1 MLVAGIENKI
11 IALLTEAT
19 IDNVSTYVV
28 KGIHDFLL
36 DWDEHE
42 EYPRIVVACEE
53 INLDVQMIGGAVT
66 KEYDVNIFIL
76 CHDRSKEECLTQR
89 DTVLERVEL
98 CLRSN
103 IRLDNLSDAQ
113 NTERVYGTE
122 LGRTRLSKSGMAED
136 YFSVAWIQF
145 KVFTDRKNTPI

>member
-1 MLVAGIENKI
+1 MLITAIENKI
-11 IALLTEAT
+11 MEMLTEAT

-36 DWDEHE
+36 DWDEFE

-53 INLDVQMIGGAVT
+53 MSLATQMIGGAAT
-66 KEYDVNIFIL
+66 KEYEVSIFIL
-76 CHDRSKEECLTQR
+76 SHARDKVECLEYR
-89 DTVLERVEL
+89 DIIVERVEA

-103 IRLDNLSDAQ
+103 QSLDRLADNS
-113 NTERVYGTE
+113 NTERVYGSE

-136 YFSVAWIQF
+136 SHYVAWIQL
-145 KVFTDRKNTPI
+145 KVFTVRKIPI